1 MGKEKGKG
9 KWKRPP
15 TVKPPVMAASAS
27 DDDEIDAFHKHR
39 DMIPLHDHD
48 MESEDD
54 LEHPVFDLE
63 GISENE
69 TDDSEGDED
78 GNMDKAAYDEWDDKF
93 IAKLKRAE
101 RAVKQIAGGDDS
113 MDEHEDDH
121 KDKNSWGRGK
131 NAYYDAGEQ
140 SGDDEDDYEETR
152 RIQKEEESKLSMQ
165 DFGLEDGES
174 DEEDRAIKASNH
186 QVKVPDGEHSFETY
200 VKMKEKFAVL
210 SRDEKMGVLDSSA
223 PELVGLLS
231 ELKDAHEEL
240 MAIGPKDAHEELMAI
255 GPVTNEVTAGQS
267 KDKGKMQPLEVKR
280 ACLAAYCQAITFYLL
295 MKAEGL
301 SVQDH
306 PVIARL
312 VEIKSVVEK
321 LMCPIIPQMKHAN
334 VNFPRQKEDSDDYCM
349 PDSNIMDVADMISL
363 DKKNISSNLLL
374 RDKGVEVA
382 ELTKNDHSN
391 KDHHEIAKRKG
402 KDEHIGSQSLEMLKV
417 RATLE
422 ERLKEKGLYNLTRLK
437 RKKVSNTRTTNRSD
451 LQTLD
456 DFDDE
461 VLKNTQAIKPSK
473 VLVAA
478 AKSNKNKRDDIG
490 ERRRKHELRVLARVG
505 ASTLEDDDLPE
516 EDDHTEERPNQ
527 LSEENGSDDD
537 IGPSESEDE
546 FYKDVKRRRTE
557 KLSSKEQ
564 KYSPNPVIESLE
576 EETEGDGK
584 RKISYQMEK
593 NRGLTRS
600 RNKKLKN
607 PRKKYRVK
615 HQTKLVKRGGQVRGV
630 KKPSG
635 PYGGEM
641 SGINPN
647 VSRSVRFKG

>member
-1 MGKEKGKG
+1 M
-9 KWKRPP
+9 
-15 TVKPPVMAASAS
+15 KPPVMAASAS

-200 VKMKEKFAVL
+200 VKMKEEFAVL

-231 ELKDAHEEL
+231 EL
-240 MAIGPKDAHEELMAI
+240 KDAHEELMAI

-321 LMCPIIPQMKHAN
+321 MKHAN

-478 AKSNKNKRDDIG
+478 AKSNKNKFVSGDDELPKRDDIG

>member
-140 SGDDEDDYEETR
+140 SGDDEDDYEEAR

-200 VKMKEKFAVL
+200 VKMKEEFAVL

-231 ELKDAHEEL
+231 EL
-240 MAIGPKDAHEELMAI
+240 KDAHEELMAI

-321 LMCPIIPQMKHAN
+321 MKHAN

-363 DKKNISSNLLL
+363 DKKNIYSNLLL
-374 RDKGVEVA
+374 RDKVKIEVGVEVA

-437 RKKVSNTRTTNRSD
+437 RKKVSNTRTTNSD

-478 AKSNKNKRDDIG
+478 AKSNKNKFVSGDDELPKRDDIG

>member
-321 LMCPIIPQMKHAN
+321 MKHAN

>member
-1 MGKEKGKG
+1 MGKG
-9 KWKRPP
+9 KRLMRTGLGKTDQHPSKR
-15 TVKPPVMAASAS
+15 TSKPPLMPASS
-27 DDDEIDAFHKHR
+27 SDDEIDAFHKQR
-39 DMIPLHDHD
+39 DMIPLDPND
-48 MESEDD
+48 ARESEDD

-78 GNMDKAAYDEWDDKF
+78 VNMDKAACYEWNDKH
-93 IAKLKRAE
+93 IARLKRAG
-101 RAVKQIAGGDDS
+101 RVAKQMAGGDDS

-131 NAYYDAGEQ
+131 NAYYDAGEH
-140 SGDDEDDYEETR
+140 SGDDEDYEETR
-152 RIQKEEESKLSMQ
+152 RIQKEEESKLSVQ
-165 DFGLEDGES
+165 DFGLEDDES
-174 DEEDRAIKASNH
+174 DEEDKPMKAPNH
-186 QVKVPDGEHSFETY
+186 QVKVCDGQPSFETY
-200 VKMKEKFAVL
+200 VKMKEDFTILA
-210 SRDEKMGVLDSSA
+210 RDEKMGSPDSSA

-231 ELKDAHEEL
+231 ELKDAHDEL
-240 MAIGPKDAHEELMAI
+240 MII
-255 GPVTNEVTAGQS
+255 GPVTNEVSAGLG
-267 KDKGKMQPLEVKR
+267 KDKGKMQPLDVKR
-280 ACLAAYCQAITFYLL
+280 ACLLAYCQAITFYLL

-312 VEIKSVVEK
+312 VEMKSTVEK
-321 LMCPIIPQMKHAN
+321 MKQVN
-334 VNFPRQKEDSDDYCM
+334 VNFPRQSKDIDDYCV
-349 PDSNIMDVADMISL
+349 PDSSIMDVPDKMISL
-363 DKKNISSNLLL
+363 DKENISSKLLL
-374 RDKGVEVA
+374 QINGVEAA
-382 ELTKNDHSN
+382 ELTKNIHSN
-391 KDHHEIAKRKG
+391 KNDHEIAKRKG

-417 RATLE
+417 RATLV
-422 ERLKEKGLYNLTRLK
+422 ERLQEKGLYNLTRLK
-437 RKKVSNTRTTNRSD
+437 PEKVSNTRKTPNRRD

-461 VLKNTQAIKPSK
+461 VLKNSHVSTPSK
-473 VLVAA
+473 ILVTA
-478 AKSNKNKRDDIG
+478 AKSNKNKFVSGDDELPKQDDIG

-505 ASTLEDDDLPE
+505 ATLEDDDLPD
-516 EDDHTEERPNQ
+516 EDERTDGKLNQ
-527 LSEENGSDDD
+527 LSEDDSDDD
-537 IGPSESEDE
+537 IGASESEDE
-546 FYKDVKRRRTE
+546 FYKDVKRQRIE
-557 KLSSKEQ
+557 KILIKEQ
-564 KYSPNPVIESLE
+564 MNPQNPNIQQVE

-584 RKISYQMEK
+584 RKISYLMEK

>member
-223 PELVGLLS
+223 PELV
-231 ELKDAHEEL
+231 
-240 MAIGPKDAHEELMAI
+240 
-255 GPVTNEVTAGQS
+255 TAGQS

-321 LMCPIIPQMKHAN
+321 MKHAN